1 MILASIAAIVLAQ
14 TAPLQPSSKWNVDY
28 GKDMCTVGR
37 SFGDDGITFGFR
49 PDGFAGQGGMLVLLQ
64 PAKSGA
70 RFHEFSQS
78 IEVADGADPIKV
90 SAKSHYI
97 RERRSRVVTMVV
109 NAEELGRLK
118 TAESF
123 AVPISGRQR
132 IALAPGNF
140 AAALA
145 ALDKC
150 SDDLMGTHGVPMAE
164 IAQATVRTTARRPER
179 WFTYPSSSQM
189 FGAEGRIVTLIAV
202 SDQGKPTDCRILSQ
216 NAEHIL
222 AKSSCETIMRQGD
235 FEPARNR
242 GGEAIR
248 SWTTMTITYQI
259 S

>member
-1 MILASIAAIVLAQ
+1 MILASIAAIAAAQ
-14 TAPLQPSSKWNVDY
+14 AAPLQPSSKWNVDY
-28 GKDMCTVGR
+28 GKEMCTVGR

-49 PDGFAGQGGMLVLLQ
+49 PDGFAGQGGMLVVLQ

-70 RFHEFSQS
+70 RYHEFSQS

-90 SAKSHYI
+90 SAKSYYI
-97 RERRSRVVTMVV
+97 RERQSRVVTMVV

-118 TAESF
+118 AAKSF
-123 AVPISGRQR
+123 AVPVSGRER
-132 IALAPGNF
+132 IALAPDNF

-150 SDDLMGTHGVPMAE
+150 SDDLMGMHGVPMTE
-164 IAQATVRTTARRPER
+164 IAQATVRTTARRAER
-179 WFTYPSSSQM
+179 WFTYPSSSRM

-216 NAEHIL
+216 NAEHLL
-222 AKSSCETIMRQGD
+222 AKSSCETIMRRGD
-235 FEPARNR
+235 FEPARNAS
-242 GGEAIR
+242 GEAIR

-259 S
+259 G